1 MLCFMNLIT
10 DKAGTDLLR
19 SKGETS
25 RDVWMDLELTDC
37 SGMILEVILLYI
49 IQGSMA
55 VKGRSGVVIREPC
68 PQRPM

>member
-37 SGMILEVILLYI
+37 SGMIFEVILYHTRVAWLSR
-49 IQGSMA
+49 GEA
-55 VKGRSGVVIREPC
+55 E
-68 PQRPM
+68 